1 MTVITTRRTARGAN
15 RTPLLL
21 AALAFALGA
30 SLGLREPVDSRPNC
44 SCFPPPPPR
53 EAMQASA
60 AVFDGTV
67 ARIERDPDA
76 GPFAE
81 LRVTFVVHT
90 QWKGVTASPVRLV
103 TQGDSAMCGYAFRL
117 GQRYLVY
124 ADGSA
129 GDLSVGLCSRTRVY
143 DAAEAAE
150 LGPNEPPAEAIPYP
164 IWSALPPDP
173 PCPRC
178 AAPLPPPQ
186 ARDAS
191 DAAFHGKVAAVEDL
205 GPERGHD
212 HLVIYRNLGWWKGA
226 SEAYVTVRLPYSL
239 WYCDR
244 GLWMESGLAG
254 DLPRWDEHLVFAR
267 RGPDGV
273 LELGLCGQTRVFRE
287 ADAAALGPAQIP
299 PTPTPSATPTAGAE
313 TTATPVL
320 TGTPD
325 PGSTPT
331 PTRAAS
337 STATPMAC
345 PTLECPGCAGPRPV
359 REWLAEADAVFL
371 GRVTAV
377 RPLGCDHLVS
387 FRVLERFKGGPAAT
401 IDVFVGLM
409 SWQCTRRYDVGME
422 DVVFA
427 LVDVE
432 GNLTIPMCFGITNG
446 DVLGE
451 LRGMG
456 TAEPGGRAWLPVL
469 STH

>member
-1 MTVITTRRTARGAN
+1 MTVITLRRTARSAI

-30 SLGLREPVDSRPNC
+30 SLGLREPVASRPAC
-44 SCFPPPPPR
+44 SCVTPPPPR
-53 EAMQASA
+53 AALQAFA

-67 ARIERDPDA
+67 ARIERDPAA

-81 LRVTFVVHT
+81 IRVTFVVHT
-90 QWKGVTASPVRLV
+90 QWKGVTASPLRLM

-124 ADGSA
+124 ADRMPTELA
-129 GDLSVGLCSRTRVY
+129 VGLCSRTRLY

-150 LGPNEPPAEAIPYP
+150 LGPSEPPADAIPSP

-178 AAPLPPPQ
+178 AAPLPPPE

-212 HLVIYRNLGWWKGA
+212 HLVVYRNLGWWKGA
-226 SEAYVTVRLPYSL
+226 PEPFVAVRLPYSL
-239 WYCDR
+239 WFCDR

-267 RGPDGV
+267 RGSDGT
-273 LELGLCGQTRVFRE
+273 LELGLCGQTRAFRE
-287 ADAAALGPAQIP
+287 SDAAALGPAQIP
-299 PTPTPSATPTAGAE
+299 PPPPPSATPTAGGE
-313 TTATPVL
+313 TTATAAA
-320 TGTPD
+320 TGTAD
-325 PGSTPT
+325 PS
-331 PTRAAS
+331 A
-337 STATPMAC
+337 TATLDLSPSATPSIC
-345 PTLECPGCAGPRPV
+345 PTLECPGCAGPRPA

-377 RPLGCDHLVS
+377 RPVGCDHLVS
-387 FRVLERFKGGPAAT
+387 FRVLRSFKGASVAT
-401 IDVFVGLM
+401 VDVFVGIL
-409 SWQCTRRYDVGME
+409 SWQCTRRYDVGSE

-427 LVDVE
+427 RADAA
-432 GNLTIPMCFGITNG
+432 GRLTVPMCFGITMG
-446 DVLGE
+446 DALAELLGD
-451 LRGMG
+451 LG
-456 TAEPGGRAWLPVL
+456 TPVPEGRAWLPRL
-469 STH
+469 SAP